1 MPAMAVAPHLQPFV
15 LSVAEVERRRHGV
28 FDVYRPRETEREDRP
43 LVAFLHGGPLPPGLR
58 PTPRDWPLYV
68 GYGSLAADCAVVG
81 VTVDHRLHDVA
92 DYPTAADD
100 VASAVQQARGMEG
113 VDGDRVA
120 LWFFSG
126 GGLLVADWLAA
137 PPPWLRCIALTYP
150 VLAPLPGWDVDRRFR
165 PAEAVARAGSVPLL
179 LTRVGRER
187 PEVTAG
193 VDAFISAA
201 RLSGRPLEV
210 IDVGDGQHGFD
221 MLDHTDQSRDAVR
234 QAMTW
239 VTETLQR

>member
-1 MPAMAVAPHLQPFV
+1 MASSTSTDHARPIA
-15 LSVAEVERRRHGV
+15 SVARSSSSSTAAHCRPISSPRRA
-28 FDVYRPRETEREDRP
+28 RP
-43 LVAFLHGGPLPPGLR
+43 V
-58 PTPRDWPLYV
+58 YV

-92 DYPTAADD
+92 DYPVAAGD
-100 VASAVQQARGMEG
+100 VAAAVDQARTMEG
-113 VDGDRVA
+113 VDADRVA

-126 GGLLVADWLAA
+126 GGLLAADWLAA

-150 VLAPLPGWDVDRRFR
+150 VLAPLPGWDVDRRFH
-165 PAEAVARAGSVPLL
+165 PADALAGAGKVPIL

-187 PEVTAG
+187 PEIAAG
-193 VDAFISAA
+193 VDAFIAAA
-201 RLSGRPLEV
+201 RAGGRRLDLIHV
-210 IDVGDGQHGFD
+210 RDGQHSFD

-239 VTETLQR
+239 VTETLQQ